1 MMLLW
6 EFERFLQFNTV
17 DYLGSN
23 KYLCAD
29 SEVLLAQENYHL

>member
-1 MMLLW
+1 MLLW
-6 EFERFLQFNTV
+6 EFERFLQFNTI

-29 SEVLLAQENYHL
+29 SEVLLAQEEDHL

>member
-1 MMLLW
+1 MLLW
-6 EFERFLQFNTV
+6 EFERFLQFNAI

-29 SEVLLAQENYHL
+29 SEVLWAQEDDHL